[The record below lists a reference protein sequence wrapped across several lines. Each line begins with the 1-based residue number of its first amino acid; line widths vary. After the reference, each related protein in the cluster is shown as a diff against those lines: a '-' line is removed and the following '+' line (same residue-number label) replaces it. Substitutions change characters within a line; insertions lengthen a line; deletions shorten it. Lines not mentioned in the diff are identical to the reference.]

1 MYDIILDKDD
11 EKYES
16 LPEYIKKC
24 LAISEPF
31 YNGWGNGCDYMRKN
45 NAQWNS
51 DVELD
56 SIDDMWELNELN
68 EVVNFY
74 FRAERKVKE
83 CPLCNGC
90 GLSQKSIIERD
101 NFHYDK
107 NNLTETDLDALNKD
121 GWFRYYGGKPE
132 SLSDLLN
139 NKKFNDFNIDSL
151 RLYTILKDRA
161 KLGGY
166 NYTCSECKGE
176 GELPVE
182 SEYHLALQLWHIF
195 PRKSAS
201 CGVLIHNIKE
211 SDLPKVFSLLNT
223 ARERFNQKLNRI
235 EMLRE
240 VEEWQNEQK
249 SKDTEVSKN
258 TDSYKVVKL

>member
-11 EKYES
+11 KKYES

-56 SIDDMWELNELN
+56 NIDDMWELNELN

-90 GLSQKSIIERD
+90 GLSQKSII
-101 NFHYDK
+101 
-107 NNLTETDLDALNKD
+107 
-121 GWFRYYGGKPE
+121 
-132 SLSDLLN
+132 
-139 NKKFNDFNIDSL
+139 
-151 RLYTILKDRA
+151 
-161 KLGGY
+161 
-166 NYTCSECKGE
+166 
-176 GELPVE
+176 
-182 SEYHLALQLWHIF
+182 
-195 PRKSAS
+195 
-201 CGVLIHNIKE
+201 
-211 SDLPKVFSLLNT
+211 
-223 ARERFNQKLNRI
+223 
-235 EMLRE
+235 
-240 VEEWQNEQK
+240 
-249 SKDTEVSKN
+249 
-258 TDSYKVVKL
+258 

>member
-11 EKYES
+11 KKYES

-31 YNGWGNGCDYMRKN
+31 YNGWGNGCNYMRKN

-56 SIDDMWELNELN
+56 SIDDMWELDELN

-74 FRAERKVKE
+74 FMAERKVKE

-101 NFHYDK
+101 NLHYDK
-107 NNLTETDLDALNKD
+107 HNLTEEDLDALIKV
-121 GWFRYYGGKPE
+121 GWFKSYCKNPE
-132 SLSDLLN
+132 SVSELLMN
-139 NKKFNDFNIDSL
+139 PEFLYFNIDAL
-151 RLYTILKDRA
+151 RMHTILKNRA
-161 KLGGY
+161 KLGKY
-166 NYTCSECKGE
+166 DYLCSECKGE
-176 GELPVE
+176 GELSLE
-182 SEYHLALQLWHIF
+182 SEYHLALQLWHIY

-235 EMLRE
+235 EMLKE
-240 VEEWQNEQK
+240 V
-249 SKDTEVSKN
+249 
-258 TDSYKVVKL
+258 